1 MQTLIHADIFFFVTT
16 IVVVLVAIVLIV
28 ILIYIAI
35 ILADIRQLSRT
46 IRKEGAE
53 IAEDVDM
60 LRQEFR
66 HEVHQGASGC
76 KLVLPL
82 HPRFIQEEERP
93 PQIKI
98 RVIG

>member
-66 HEVHQGASGC
+66 HEVHQGASAASSFF
-76 KLVLPL
+76 
-82 HPRFIQEEERP
+82 RFIQGLFKKKSGRRKSKSE
-93 PQIKI
+93 
-98 RVIG
+98 